1 MVIAINRC
9 VVISPKKEITDVY
22 HNKVLDL
29 SVNRT
34 RDGCLQWSRVG
45 KLACVIRRC
54 MMSHGC
60 VSNKKLVGMVIY
72 MNNLYA
78 DIMLTNGYAN

>member
-29 SVNRT
+29 SENRM

-54 MMSHGC
+54 MMSHGA
-60 VSNKKLVGMVIY
+60 VSAIKSLWGW
-72 MNNLYA
+72 LY
-78 DIMLTNGYAN
+78 I